1 MRVSKSIGNFKIDAT
16 SGGDLFEQEQ
26 KVTETHAD
34 GCRQDCDD
42 MSDAIVVRTR
52 LETSTMLGSV
62 VGGIGMA
69 NSPLTGSPI
78 AGSPQNVTQESKL
91 SPPMK
96 HNVARFGVRNSAAI

>member
-1 MRVSKSIGNFKIDAT
+1 M

-34 GCRQDCDD
+34 GCHQDCDD

-52 LETSTMLGSV
+52 LETNTMLGSV
-62 VGGIGMA
+62 IGGIGMA

-78 AGSPQNVTQESKL
+78 AGSPQNVTQESKM
-91 SPPMK
+91 SAPMIK
-96 HNVARFGVRNSAAI
+96 NNVARFGIRNSVAI